1 MWDLLR
7 TSQQTRKVA
16 YKSTHSSDFSLV
28 YDVFYMSML
37 KKYVFCPSHILSQR
51 PKEVQEALTYEEKQV
66 KIMDRVNKVL
76 RFKVNVIWKNRR

>member
-1 MWDLLR
+1 MPI
-7 TSQQTRKVA
+7 
-16 YKSTHSSDFSLV
+16 
-28 YDVFYMSML
+28 L
-37 KKYVFCPSHILSQR
+37 KKYVFDPSHILSQE